1 MSGFI
6 EYELQRQRL
15 QKRCNEVI
23 RIWNQARSSRTDI
36 ETFLESD
43 NGGDLSSVDQ
53 FIKEARQR
61 LASSTVEVGVFGS
74 VKRGKSTLINAL
86 VGADISPMRV
96 TPETAV
102 PVWIENGDT
111 ETKVVLLDGTVLS
124 DLSLEDAR
132 IMATQRYKPTK
143 SLNKPLRV
151 QHKLRI
157 PWLPKG
163 VRIIDTPGLDDP
175 SMAED
180 YEKLTL
186 AELDRV
192 AATIFVVVSPPG
204 LSGEEIRVLKTLSER
219 AVDKLFLVCNF
230 YPDHWDDLE
239 IREQMVEYIERIV
252 AEGAGSAID
261 RSDVR
266 VYPISAKMGFKAALI
281 EDQEKFEESGVA
293 QLRRDLEKY
302 LSAGALD
309 RMLSFVE
316 YRIKMSAQIVCDLL
330 IQRKQILLSPEL
342 IRPFATKLN
351 KDIQESKL
359 NLKELEREIG
369 EAGKLLCAELSEII
383 CGPLVSAI
391 AATSAMT
398 KKNDLEVMSHRLRL
412 QFETASSEAS
422 LVFDQRSG
430 YEFARLHRKLFDS
443 FGVEERI
450 RTAGTQMNLSR
461 LAAEIAPSI
470 PKIDMDKTSVAAGG
484 LVTGGVVGL
493 LGGALAGGAGM
504 ALLVAGPVGW
514 FVGLALGSIFG
525 MGAGGV
531 ATRMMTKDTLNQ
543 EHRKAVS
550 DELSSNIAKVR
561 SEIKRATNNWVSEL
575 VQNLESFRNSFF
587 GEQEREL
594 GRLNGILADKKGREN
609 AISEIDILMENIE
622 DLVG

>member
-369 EAGKLLCAELSEII
+369 EAGKLLCVELSEII

-504 ALLVAGPVGW
+504 ALLAAGPVGW
-514 FVGLALGSIFG
+514 IVGLALGSIFG

-543 EHRKAVS
+543 EHRKAVT
-550 DELSSNIAKVR
+550 DELSSNMAKVR